1 MTSVYCCP
9 VEKYTG
15 AEPSITSRIS
25 LHSVRKK
32 MTRVKQ
38 SITQRTGLRHKVLSL
53 SLYLFLLGS

>member
-1 MTSVYCCP
+1 MRSCELYVAA

-15 AEPSITSRIS
+15 VEPSISSRIS

-38 SITQRTGLRHKVLSL
+38 SITQMTGLRHKVR
-53 SLYLFLLGS
+53 